1 MDAIQIRDA
10 IEKEL
15 EASDIEVIGRC
26 AGGGYASTE
35 LNYKDRSFTVEVQP
49 YTYLVDKDAIPKA
62 LVATIKFP
70 FPNAR
75 SVTKNHFS
83 VGDKVSG
90 TKYSVSIHKSYN
102 TNN

>member
-1 MDAIQIRDA
+1 MDALTIRDS

-35 LNYKDRSFTVEVQP
+35 FSYKSKNFTVEVMP
-49 YTYLVDKDAIPKA
+49 FSFLVDKDQIPKQ

-75 SVTKNHFS
+75 SVTKNHFA
-83 VGDKVSG
+83 VADKVTG

-102 TNN
+102 TN